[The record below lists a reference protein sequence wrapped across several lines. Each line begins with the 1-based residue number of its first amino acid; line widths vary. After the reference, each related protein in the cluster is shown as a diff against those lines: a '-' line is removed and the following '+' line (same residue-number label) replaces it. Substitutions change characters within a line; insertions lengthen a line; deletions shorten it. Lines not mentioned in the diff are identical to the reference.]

1 VSHGLRQS
9 VLTMLAVLAEIGLY
23 HSYRG
28 HDARFHWFTHF
39 FVGAT
44 VVLLAGAAYAWRTGR
59 PVRLPLLWILGAHVF
74 AMFPDFLFQAG
85 IAHYRWMDL
94 FLGHISTHFVPGRN
108 LTWFLVA
115 ATALAIYL
123 VTLDRLPPRDGY
135 GPLHVDTAG
144 VGGPVVLVHGLGA
157 SSRYWQP
164 VVDHLSQS
172 HRTIAVDLLGFGRSP
187 KPGTASYD
195 VDCHADALA
204 PHVPAGSIVVAH
216 STGASIALRLATRH
230 PDRVAGLVLVAPP
243 AHPDPDTARAQIS
256 ELGTFARLTAHQRPM
271 AKVLCETMC
280 MLRPLAA
287 AGAPMILRDVPARV
301 AIDGALHTWP
311 SYSRTLQRVVIDH
324 RIDDDLRAVA
334 VPTRILIGAD
344 DTVAPIAHV
353 HAALDRTG
361 RADIAVTVIAD
372 EGHHLALHRPELVAD
387 AVVERSD
394 ETSFRSAT

>member
-1 VSHGLRQS
+1 MV
-9 VLTMLAVLAEIGLY
+9 AVLAEIGLY

-44 VVLLAGAAYAWRTGR
+44 VVLLIGSVYAWRTHR
-59 PVRLPLLWILGAHVF
+59 PIRLPLLWILGAHVY
-74 AMFPDFLFQAG
+74 AMFPDFLVQAG
-85 IAHYRWMDL
+85 VAHYRWMDL

-115 ATALAIYL
+115 AVALAVHL

-135 GPLHVDTAG
+135 GPLHVDTTGAG
-144 VGGPVVLVHGLGA
+144 APVVLVHGLGA
-157 SSRYWQP
+157 SSRYWEP
-164 VVDHLSQS
+164 VIDHLAQS

-195 VDCHADALA
+195 IGCHVDALA
-204 PHVPAGSIVVAH
+204 PHVPAGSVVVAH

-243 AHPDPDTARAQIS
+243 AHPDSSAARAQIS
-256 ELGTFARLTAHQRPM
+256 ELGTFARLTAHQRLM
-271 AKVLCETMC
+271 ARVLCETMC

-287 AGAPMILRDVPARV
+287 AGAPVILRDVPARV

-324 RIDDDLRAVA
+324 RIDDDLRTVA
-334 VPTRILIGAD
+334 VPTRILIGAK
-344 DTVAPIAHV
+344 DTVATVANV
-353 HAALDRTG
+353 RSALDRTG
-361 RADIAVTVIAD
+361 RDDIVVIVVED
-372 EGHHLALHRPELVAD
+372 EDHHLALHRPEFVVD
-387 AVVERSD
+387 AVGELSG
-394 ETSFRSAT
+394 ETSLGTET